1 MSLHA
6 VLADFAD
13 YLHSPAFAQ
22 LAPHPH
28 HPAAFS
34 RRRILTPPVLV
45 ALMLT
50 SMSKSVQTE
59 LDTFFA
65 HLHQQAHLL
74 RAVSA
79 QAFAQARAKFAL
91 TALPAACDW
100 LIQRVQLDGG
110 VPRWQGLRLV
120 IADASTVCFGL
131 RASAVRNAAAA
142 TQILFGLFLPG
153 AELMLAA
160 SLHGTRVSERQMLF
174 EHLDR
179 LGPDDLLLLDRGYP
193 CVWLV
198 AVLISRNI
206 SFCMRVDNTGFACVR
221 DFLRSGE
228 PERIVT
234 LAAPS
239 RQQALDYE
247 CPCQPQRV
255 RLIRN
260 CTPNGCVRV
269 LMTNLFDTVRFPASA
284 FSDLYYRR
292 WRIEEAF
299 KRLKHRLQLE
309 HVTGLSQQ
317 AVVHDVHAK
326 ILADNLQALAVSAAC
341 DNAQLAPDL
350 RINRAYTHSVLKPL
364 IPGLLL
370 MHRAFL
376 HLLPAALALIA
387 KETATY
393 RPLLSKP
400 RRKRDKPHLHLTQK
414 AC

>member
-6 VLADFAD
+6 VLADFAE

-100 LIQRVQLDGG
+100 LIQRVQLAGG
-110 VPRWQGLRLV
+110 VPSWHGLRLV
-120 IADASTVCFGL
+120 IGDASTVCFGL
-131 RASAVRNAAAA
+131 RASTVRHAAVA

-160 SLHGTRVSERQMLF
+160 SLHSSGESERQMLF

-179 LGPDDLLLLDRGYP
+179 LGPSDLLLLDRGYP
-193 CVWLV
+193 CAWLV
-198 AVLISRNI
+198 AALNLRSIF
-206 SFCMRVDNTGFACVR
+206 FCMRVDSTGFACVR
-221 DFLRSGE
+221 DFLRSGDA
-228 PERIVT
+228 ERIVT

-239 RQQALDYE
+239 RHKALDYE
-247 CPCQPQRV
+247 CPCQPQTV

-269 LMTNLFDTVRFPASA
+269 LMTNLLDTLRFPATA
-284 FSDLYYRR
+284 FSDLYYYR

-309 HVTGLSQQ
+309 QVTGLSQQ

-326 ILADNLQALAVSAAC
+326 ILADNLQALAVTAAHN
-341 DNAQLAPDL
+341 DAQLAPEL
-350 RINRAYTHSVLKPL
+350 RVNRAYTHSVLKPL

-370 MHRAFL
+370 LHSAFV
-376 HLLPAALALIA
+376 HLLPDALRLIA
-387 KETATY
+387 SETSKY
-393 RPLLSKP
+393 RPNLSKP
-400 RRKRDKPHLHLTQK
+400 RRKRDKPHLQLTQK